1 MMTTGSSITNARSCD
16 RGGEWPYS
24 PFAAQAAVRRGVP
37 FRHCIHGRIDRGRRS
52 LQLQRLTSEEAPLQ
66 YTEAEPRRGSA
77 WTLQYTDA
85 NEQL

>member
-37 FRHCIHGRIDRGRRS
+37 FRHCIHGRIDRGRRIYDATIA
-52 LQLQRLTSEEAPLQ
+52 TSHL
-66 YTEAEPRRGSA
+66 RRGSG
-77 WTLQYTDA
+77 LDR
-85 NEQL
+85 